1 MDADCECAPWV
12 RLANPSD
19 SWALVISVISQTYV
33 KSPISRIYTVTYI
46 RLANWTVRTALVSAV
61 VTAAHATAAAAAAA
75 AVTLW
80 MEMQRQVAADSHR
93 VADG

>member
-1 MDADCECAPWV
+1 MDASVHHEYG
-12 RLANPSD
+12 RLTLATAGLLLFQWFHKLTSD
-19 SWALVISVISQTYV
+19 FS
-33 KSPISRIYTVTYI
+33 KSPISRIYTVTCI
-46 RLANWTVRTALVSAV
+46 RLANWAVRTALVDAV
-61 VTAAHATAAAAAAA
+61 VTAAHAAAAAAA